1 MEPRIKVGDNG
12 GERGRGPER
21 MVNRERA
28 GGEGR
33 KLRRGEGERGVEK
46 GGRKKNW

>member
-12 GERGRGPER
+12 GRGGPER